1 MHPLHTLEAGGQIK
15 GFVLSYLGQSDSTL
29 PCPPPDLVR
38 REEVFGYPTDFAAMT
53 GDNIEKLSKRGEQ
66 LTRLL
71 LNHNCPR
78 L

>member
-1 MHPLHTLEAGGQIK
+1 
-15 GFVLSYLGQSDSTL
+15 VLSYLGQFDSTL

-53 GDNIEKLSKRGEQ
+53 DDSIEKLSKRGEQ

-71 LNHNCPR
+71 LNNYCPG